1 MKVTVE
7 ARVMKGCCH
16 RKVAKTLSSRKLRR
30 CVLRRRQL
38 LATNARIPIWGRHSL
53 GRGPLPLVGYPLFP
67 GLNSPILSPST
78 FRLLE
83 VCQEIMSGRMSLA
96 ETTSSG

>member
-16 RKVAKTLSSRKLRR
+16 QKVAKTLSSRKLRR
-30 CVLRRRQL
+30 CVLRRKQL
-38 LATNARIPIWGRHSL
+38 LATMLGPPWGRHSL
-53 GRGPLPLVGYPLFP
+53 GRGSLPLVGTPLFP
-67 GLNSPILSPST
+67 GLNSPFLSPST
-78 FRLLE
+78 FRLLG

-96 ETTSSG
+96 ETTSSS